1 LLARHPAWL
10 SQIEPDYVDIAA
22 ACCAWRQSV
31 AAIAAANLHADR
43 RLIGGDPADNRAQ
56 EADVQENASGIWQG
70 AAHECWYSARCFSDD
85 AILSDPF
92 ASSIAGFVVVTRRG
106 L

>member
-1 LLARHPAWL
+1 MYHGGLSPPSMRKRTGTRTTQATGRSFLLARMN
-10 SQIEPDYVDIAA
+10 
-22 ACCAWRQSV
+22 RQV
-31 AAIAAANLHADR
+31 APPANLHADR

-85 AILSDPF
+85 FILSDAF
-92 ASSIAGFVVVTRRG
+92 ASSIAGFMG
-106 L
+106 G